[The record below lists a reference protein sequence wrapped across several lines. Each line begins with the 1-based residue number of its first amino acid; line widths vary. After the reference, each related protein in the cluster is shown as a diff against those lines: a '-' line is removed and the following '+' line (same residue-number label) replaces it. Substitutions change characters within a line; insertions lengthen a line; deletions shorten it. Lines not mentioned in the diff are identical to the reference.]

1 MITNEIINRAI
12 DYILQ
17 HINEEL
23 SIDDVAEYCHFS
35 KFYFS
40 RMFKA
45 ETGESIYAFIKRL
58 RLEQSAFKLKVEP
71 GRTITDIGC
80 EYGYSSSN
88 YSSAFRQRY
97 RTTPADFRKHIYQ
110 HSIQHPF
117 FHGTGCE
124 MESFEECSRKIMRSA
139 CLFCNIREKNRQL
152 SAPQRTMER
161 LHRKIPGIYHR

>member
-1 MITNEIINRAI
+1 MEPEIKKTGAAPMITNEIINRAI

-97 RTTPADFRKHIYQ
+97 RTTIPY
-110 HSIQHPF
+110 SILF
-117 FHGTGCE
+117 S
-124 MESFEECSRKIMRSA
+124 MEPDVKWNPLKNA
-139 CLFCNIREKNRQL
+139 AEK
-152 SAPQRTMER
+152 S
-161 LHRKIPGIYHR
+161 